1 MLGPELVSLGKRG
14 GRGATLTLEVD
25 MSHPVVCVWCEMTCR
40 NRVRDMCMYIV
51 HISISTVYI
60 YLSLAIYLSIYIY
73 ISAYV
78 HIYRLYFL
86 QTWKMSH
93 PSNSPSR
100 RAKTISLIF
109 LRCWRQDPTAFASAL
124 ARRPGWVPRQVVSES
139 PYVWLRLEPWPWYV
153 GASSFHA
160 GCGSG
165 TFGSPKK

>member
-14 GRGATLTLEVD
+14 GRGATLTLEVH
-25 MSHPVVCVWCEMTCR
+25 MSHPVVCVMWS
-40 NRVRDMCMYIV
+40 DMPKPGPYIN
-51 HISISTVYI
+51 SM
-60 YLSLAIYLSIYIY
+60 YLSLSIYIY
-73 ISAYV
+73 LCLRPY
-78 HIYRLYFL
+78 L
-86 QTWKMSH
+86 QAILFANLPH

-124 ARRPGWVPRQVVSES
+124 ARRPGWVPRGVSES